1 VGEIAHK
8 SVVESD
14 HISREAGDMQSTT
27 LVVNAESGLGMCRSA
42 GFHVEAVN

>member
-1 VGEIAHK
+1 MGEIAHK

-14 HISREAGDMQSTT
+14 HISREAGDIQSAT
-27 LVVNAESGLGMCRSA
+27 LVANAESGLDICRSA